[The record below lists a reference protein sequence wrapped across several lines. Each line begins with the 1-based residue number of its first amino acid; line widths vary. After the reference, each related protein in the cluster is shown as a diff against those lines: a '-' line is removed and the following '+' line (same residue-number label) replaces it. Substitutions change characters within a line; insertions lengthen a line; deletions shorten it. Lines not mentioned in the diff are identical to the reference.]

1 MRFWPGL
8 RPLLSLAAMTEALTE
23 ALLALVSDWG
33 ALALAVATFLSCLAV
48 PVPTSVMMLAAG
60 AFVATGDLELAPV
73 LAFALAGAV
82 LGDQAGFFLGRG
94 LGARMR
100 ARLRRNGRRAGALR
114 GAERALARHG
124 VLAVF
129 LSRWLFSPLGPYVN
143 AAAGL
148 ARMPWVRFTAMS
160 ALGEGVWVALY
171 TGLGF
176 AFAGQLGRVAD
187 VLGNSVGLVTSALVA
202 GLAGALLFRKRRRR
216 ARA

>member
-1 MRFWPGL
+1 MRFWRGFRL
-8 RPLLSLAAMTEALTE
+8 RWTIATMTE

-33 ALALAVATFLSCLAV
+33 ALALAVATFLSCLAM

-73 LAFALAGAV
+73 LGLAFAGAV
-82 LGDQAGFFLGRG
+82 LGDQAGFFLGRF
-94 LGARMR
+94 LGAGVTR
-100 ARLRRNGRRAGALR
+100 RLRRHPARARPVQRAEAALR
-114 GAERALARHG
+114 RHG
-124 VLAVF
+124 ALAVF

-148 ARMPWVRFTAMS
+148 AGMRWGRFSAMS

-176 AFAGQLGRVAD
+176 VFAGQLGMVAD
-187 VLGNSVGLVTSALVA
+187 ILGNSVGLLTSGLIAV
-202 GLAGALLFRKRRRR
+202 LAGVFLFRKIPRRRR
-216 ARA
+216 ARP